1 MTIQMVEGPQ
11 GQINLT
17 GQGPAGGLTNIPGP
31 TNFGGHIITGAQNA
45 APTATAGAFWA
56 GPAGSALLP
65 GTVTGNDN
73 TGRVFFLTGVTA
85 TRGDLLLITFAQ
97 PFVAVPAITI
107 TSVSPTLA
115 SAGVYVTPSN
125 TGFVVGTAGPMPVSA
140 TFNFFY
146 SALGITG

>member
-1 MTIQMVEGPQ
+1 MAQKQ
-11 GQINLT
+11 
-17 GQGPAGGLTNIPGP
+17 
-31 TNFGGHIITGAQNA
+31 QNA
-45 APTATAGAFWA
+45 QVSQSPILPVILTSEDGITYSGTPTQAGWNATAVGSNALINGVA
-56 GPAGSALLP
+56 GQKY
-65 GTVTGNDN
+65 
-73 TGRVFFLTGVTA
+73 RV
-85 TRGDLLLITFAQ
+85 
-97 PFVAVPAITI
+97 VAMLAI